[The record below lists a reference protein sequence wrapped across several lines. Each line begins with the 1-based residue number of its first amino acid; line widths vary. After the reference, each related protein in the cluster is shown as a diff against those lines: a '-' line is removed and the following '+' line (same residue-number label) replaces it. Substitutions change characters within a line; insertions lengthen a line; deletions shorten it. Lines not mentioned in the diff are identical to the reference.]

1 MASFDD
7 DEELPWATSGWM
19 DGDSLAPPCQ
29 AEDDVV
35 EAIIDACKLAP
46 GDVLYDLGCGDGRI
60 CLAAAARE
68 PRIAAARGVEI
79 ERTLCDQFRAAT
91 AARREAHGTA
101 PPVCECVEGDLL
113 APDIIAQWSA
123 AATVLVLYLL
133 PEAIEQFR
141 EQLLACLR
149 RGTRVVCNTWGIA
162 GLTPA
167 ARVDCGP
174 WRNVTLLVYDRSA
187 LPASPPPDP
196 AAPPAP
202 TTAESALEAA
212 PPH

>member
-1 MASFDD
+1 MS
-7 DEELPWATSGWM
+7 WA
-19 DGDSLAPPCQ
+19 
-29 AEDDVV
+29 
-35 EAIIDACKLAP
+35 
-46 GDVLYDLGCGDGRI
+46 LY
-60 CLAAAARE
+60 LAA
-68 PRIAAARGVEI
+68 I
-79 ERTLCDQFRAAT
+79 
-91 AARREAHGTA
+91 RR
-101 PPVCECVEGDLL
+101 
-113 APDIIAQWSA
+113 QWSA

-167 ARVDCGP
+167 ARVQCGP
-174 WRNVTLLVYDRSA
+174 WQNVTLLVYDRSA
-187 LPASPPPDP
+187 LAASPPPDP

-202 TTAESALEAA
+202 TTAESAREAA